1 MEIEKRFEKE
11 TNMDSNFD
19 DVQDDKLE
27 QINKDLGAY
36 LE

>member
-1 MEIEKRFEKE
+1 MEIEKSFEKE